1 VSTSGFWYRSP
12 PVGPILDLAV
22 LALTLVVVG
31 SLGLLAW
38 TIGVTA
44 TRRIEVQRSRLAD
57 VRASVADLRGR
68 LEALEVHGGRE

>member
-44 TRRIEVQRSRLAD
+44 TRRVEAQRRRLTD
-57 VRASVADLRGR
+57 VRESIADLRGR
-68 LEALEVHGGRE
+68 LEPLEGHGGRE

>member
-1 VSTSGFWYRSP
+1 M
-12 PVGPILDLAV
+12 LDVAV
-22 LALTLVVVG
+22 VALTLIVVG

-44 TRRIEVQRSRLAD
+44 TRRVEAQRRLLTD
-57 VRASVADLRGR
+57 VRESIADLGGR

>member
-1 VSTSGFWYRSP
+1 
-12 PVGPILDLAV
+12 VGPILDLAV

-44 TRRIEVQRSRLAD
+44 TRRVEAQRRRLTD
-57 VRASVADLRGR
+57 VRESIADLRRR
-68 LEALEVHGGRE
+68 LEPLEGHGGRE